1 MRSFHAGF
9 CLRAAVVAVVALGG
23 LVGVSSASAAEPKFG
38 IEELLAATCT
48 VETCSKTST
57 LSELFTQAAAYP
69 NFGVTDFK
77 LNVLNPGETGKE
89 VPTKLIKNLRVDLPA
104 GLSVNPEAVPRCS
117 VEAFT
122 GLEVAH
128 GIFTAGSC
136 NETPGESTVIG
147 VDKVVVVVEPV
158 KGVYADVPLEGTV
171 YNLEQLTGLPA
182 YFGVAISLE
191 PLGPTYKGLYAHT
204 LLEGG
209 VSWHREV
216 GFNKE
221 PVPSS
226 GDYHEYF
233 KINNISSELPL
244 LSSRL
249 IYKGQVGKGFLLTP
263 SVCNVDQT
271 TNLEAESYE
280 GEVART
286 EFTTPIGATG
296 CSEVKFAPKVAI
308 APSTTQPDLP
318 DGATV
323 TVEVPQAENSEP
335 INSSTLKESKITLP
349 EGMTFN
355 PAAAR
360 GLEACTNEQFGRG
373 TGAVVECPAG
383 SQIGT
388 VEVETSTLPAGS
400 LQGGVYVGAPLSKT
414 PSSGSEYRIFINA
427 ESKRYG
433 VSVQLE
439 GRVEVNET
447 TGQLTTLVA
456 ENPQIPFKTFTLKLS
471 NGNHTPLA
479 NPNTCGSATAAASL
493 TPFTTGSAA
502 TTPVTSFSVA
512 CTSTPFSV
520 EQATSA
526 LPTTGA
532 STTSFTLGLTRGD
545 GNQYLK
551 KVSATLPA
559 GMVAKIPSVPQCG
572 EPAAKEGKCA
582 ESSRIGTVT
591 TSLGSGPAPYPLE
604 GRVYLTGPY
613 NGAPFGLS
621 IVVPA
626 EKVGPYDYGNIV
638 TQAGISIDPYT
649 ARVTVAGEVPTIV
662 GGVPLRMKALT
673 IAINHGNFMLNP
685 TNCGVLSTNTTLTST
700 TGGTDTISTPFQAT
714 GCSSLAFKP
723 KFSYSTNAYTTKRF
737 GASLNV
743 KLAETA
749 GNANIKSVEVTLPK
763 KLPSRTSTLKLACLE
778 KTFAANPS
786 SCPAGSKVGTAKIT
800 TPTLPGTLE
809 GPAYFV
815 SHGGAAFPDLDL
827 VVKGDG
833 VTVILVGNTDIS
845 KNITHTKFLS
855 LPDVPVNSF
864 ELNLPTGEKS
874 ALGSAGDFCKGK
886 MYMPTTVVGQNGK
899 TINEKIQIHVAECP
913 VKVVGHKVAGSKATI
928 TAAVSSA
935 GRLSTSGKD
944 LVVVHKKIAK
954 AVGNAKIEVR
964 LSKLG
969 EQILATKHRLDVKVR
984 VGFKSST
991 GAKRESKAFV
1001 KLVFRS

>member
-1 MRSFHAGF
+1 M
-9 CLRAAVVAVVALGG
+9 
-23 LVGVSSASAAEPKFG
+23 E
-38 IEELLAATCT
+38 TCT
-48 VETCSKTST
+48 YASPH
-57 LSELFTQAAAYP
+57 SEFYTQAAGHP
-69 NFGVTDFK
+69 PFGVTSFSFNSEEP
-77 LNVLNPGETGKE
+77 LPGVVLPVGK
-89 VPTKLIKNLRVDLPA
+89 VKNIRVDLPP
-104 GLSVNPEAVPRCS
+104 GLAANPEAIEKCELAKFHSNECPAGSLIGFNYLTV
-117 VEAFT
+117 FT
-122 GLEVAH
+122 GTEVAT
-128 GIFTAGSC
+128 IPA
-136 NETPGESTVIG
+136 P
-147 VDKVVVVVEPV
+147 
-158 KGVYADVPLEGTV
+158 V
-171 YNLEQLTGLPA
+171 YNLVQPEGIPLE
-182 YFGVAISLE
+182 FGIHVPVVEEHILMV
-191 PLGPTYKGLYAHT
+191 GH
-204 LLEGG
+204 
-209 VSWHREV
+209 VSW
-216 GFNKE
+216 
-221 PVPSS
+221 ST
-226 GDYHEYF
+226 DYHEYF
-233 KINNISSELPL
+233 EINEVSEATPL
-244 LSSRL
+244 LKSKL
-249 IYKGQVGKGFLLTP
+249 VFIGNAGTGFLTLP
-263 SVCNVDQT
+263 SECSEHT
-271 TNLEAESYE
+271 TSHLRVESWK
-280 GEVART
+280 GEVSET
-286 EFTTPIGATG
+286 DTHTPVGVENCAT
-296 CSEVKFAPKVAI
+296 VPFAPTLTIV
-308 APSTTQPDLP
+308 PHTSQSDQPDN
-318 DGATV
+318 A
-323 TVEVPQAENSEP
+323 EVIVGLPQAKEAVE
-335 INSSTLKESKITLP
+335 INSSDLKHAVVALP
-349 EGMTFN
+349 EGMTLN
-355 PAAAR
+355 PSAAS
-360 GLEACTNEQFGRG
+360 GLVACSDEQFGMKTTNAVDCPSASEVG
-373 TGAVVECPAG
+373 KVEIETPDLPEPLTGSVYAG
-383 SQIGT
+383 QPVGN
-388 VEVETSTLPAGS
+388 AG
-400 LQGGVYVGAPLSKT
+400 PE
-414 PSSGSEYRIFINA
+414 SGEEYRLFVDA
-427 ESKRYG
+427 ESKYG
-433 VSVQLE
+433 VSVRLE
-439 GRVEVNET
+439 GKINANAT
-447 TGQLTTLVA
+447 TGKLTTTFA
-456 ENPQIPFKTFTLKLS
+456 DNPQLPFTKFTLTFEGSHSPIANPLVCGAAVATSVFEAYSGGANAMPLAQFTVDADGKGGACPTTLPFSPSQATEVLPATGASTSTFTLKL
-471 NGNHTPLA
+471 
-479 NPNTCGSATAAASL
+479 
-493 TPFTTGSAA
+493 
-502 TTPVTSFSVA
+502 
-512 CTSTPFSV
+512 
-520 EQATSA
+520 
-526 LPTTGA
+526 
-532 STTSFTLGLTRGD
+532 TRAD
-545 GNQYLK
+545 GQQYLQ

-559 GMVAKIPSVPQCG
+559 GMVAKIPVVPQC
-572 EPAAKEGKCA
+572 A
-582 ESSRIGTVT
+582 ESASKGGTCPESSKIGTVI
-591 TSLGSGPAPYPLE
+591 TSVGSGPTPYVLS
-604 GRVYLTGPY
+604 GNVYLTGPY

-626 EKVGPYDYGNIV
+626 EKVGPYDYGKIV

-749 GNANIKSVEVTLPK
+749 GNANIKAVEVTLPK

-913 VKVVGHKVAGSKATI
+913 VKVVGHKVSGSKATI

-969 EQILATKHRLDVKVR
+969 KQILATKHQLDVKVR

>member
-1 MRSFHAGF
+1 MALAG
-9 CLRAAVVAVVALGG
+9 LAAA
-23 LVGVSSASAAEPKFG
+23 SSASAAEPEFG
-38 IEELLAATCT
+38 FSQFESATCARLT
-48 VETCSKTST
+48 PEC
-57 LSELFTQAAAYP
+57 EPFTQAAEHP
-69 NFGVTDFK
+69 DLGVTVFR
-77 LNVLNPGETGKE
+77 LNVINPGASKKE
-89 VPTKLIKNLRVDLPA
+89 IPAGFIKNLRVDTPA
-104 GLSVNPEAVPRCS
+104 GLSTNPEAVPYCKES
-117 VEAFT
+117 DFAAK
-122 GLEVAH
+122 EVGAPFPA
-128 GIFTAGSC
+128 GVFTASTC
-136 NETPGESTVIG
+136 SPETIIGENIVTVINEAHE
-147 VDKVVVVVEPV
+147 DVEL
-158 KGVYADVPLEGTV
+158 KGIV
-171 YNLEQLTGLPA
+171 YNLEQPQGVPA
-182 YFGVAISLE
+182 EFGVAVNLKNLIGVEYYS
-191 PLGPTYKGLYAHT
+191 HT
-204 LLEGG
+204 IIEGG
-209 VSWHREV
+209 VSWRKEV
-216 GFNKE
+216 GLDGKPIE
-221 PVPSS
+221 PS
-226 GDYHEYF
+226 GDSHEFF
-233 KINNISSELPL
+233 KIHEISAAPPL
-244 LSSRL
+244 LESLL
-249 IYKGQVGKGFLLTP
+249 IYNGRAGEGFLTLP
-263 SVCNVDQT
+263 SDCAGKQT
-271 TNLEAESYE
+271 SYVEGESYE
-280 GEVART
+280 GSFAKTAFEPPV
-286 EFTTPIGATG
+286 GVNG
-296 CSEVKFAPKVAI
+296 CDKVPFEPKVSVT
-308 APSTTQPDLP
+308 PSTTQPDAP
-318 DGATV
+318 AGTTI
-323 TVEVPQAENSEP
+323 TVEVPQSKGNEA
-335 INSSTLKESKITLP
+335 INSSALKEAKVTLP
-349 EGMTFN
+349 EGMTLN
-355 PAAAR
+355 PAAAS
-360 GLEACTNEQFGRG
+360 GLEACTDAQFARG
-373 TGAVVECPAG
+373 VGSSKCPAG
-383 SQIGT
+383 SEIGT
-388 VEVETSTLPAGS
+388 VAIETPTLPAHS
-400 LQGGVYVGAPLSKT
+400 LQGKVYVGAPLNNSPK
-414 PSSGSEYRIFINA
+414 SGTDYRMFIDA
-427 ESKRYG
+427 ESARYG
-433 VSVQLE
+433 VAVQLE
-439 GRVEVNET
+439 GRIEANET

-456 ENPQIPFKTFTLKLS
+456 ENPQIPFSSFTLTLS

-479 NPNTCGSATAAASL
+479 NPLTCGEAASAALL
-493 TPFTTGSAA
+493 TPYSTTTAV
-502 TTPVTSFSVA
+502 TPLIKPFDVA
-512 CTSTPFSV
+512 CTSTPFKL
-520 EQATSA
+520 EQSTSA
-526 LPTTGA
+526 LPTTGG
-532 STTSFTLGLTRGD
+532 STTAFTLGVTRPD

-551 KVSATLPA
+551 KVSAELPL
-559 GMVAKIPSVPQCG
+559 GMVAKIPSAQQCG
-572 EPAAKEGKCA
+572 EPAAKNGACSAASE
-582 ESSRIGTVT
+582 IGSVT
-591 TSLGSGPAPYPLE
+591 TSLGSGPAPYVLK
-604 GRVYLTGPY
+604 GTVYLTGPY

-626 EKVGPYDYGNIV
+626 EKVGPYNYGKIV

-649 ARVTVAGEVPTIV
+649 ARVMVAGEVPTIV

-886 MYMPTTVVGQNGK
+886 MYMPTAVVGQNGK

-969 EQILATKHRLDVKVR
+969 KQILATKHQLDVKVR